1 MRRHQRHASAREW
14 IRNGATATRR
24 TYAKRYGVDCYTAYD
39 DLTALGITMPP
50 PAQRWAQR
58 LPSIPH
64 HATVDQD
71 VSPDELGWITVE
83 GQSLF
88 VVGYTPGEV
97 PYGVFDDEVHAQGD
111 PGPSHRHAAHRPG
124 RRCMTRLVSPPC

>member
-1 MRRHQRHASAREW
+1 MRRHQRRASAGEW
-14 IRNGATATRR
+14 IRNGATATMR

-39 DLTALGITMPP
+39 DLTALGITLPP
-50 PAQRWAQR
+50 SAQRWAQR

-71 VSPDELGWITVE
+71 VSPTDLGWITVE

-88 VVGYTPGEV
+88 VVGYTPGGV

-111 PGPSHRHAAHRPG
+111 PDASHRHAAHR
-124 RRCMTRLVSPPC
+124 LAADA